1 MDRSVLIIDNDESL
15 VAFLAFFFEDR
26 GFTVYTATDGG
37 QGLRLAAEHRPSV
50 IISDM
55 MMGETHG
62 FEVLQRIRSDP
73 ALARTAIIIMS
84 AKSYRSDIE
93 RARQLGATDYVVKP
107 FKTEELFELVE
118 RYLAAADPGDA
129 GGGGDSV
136 R

>member
-1 MDRSVLIIDNDESL
+1 
-15 VAFLAFFFEDR
+15 
-26 GFTVYTATDGG
+26 
-37 QGLRLAAEHRPSV
+37 
-50 IISDM
+50 
-55 MMGETHG
+55 
-62 FEVLQRIRSDP
+62 
-73 ALARTAIIIMS
+73 MS

-118 RYLAAADPGDA
+118 RYLAAADPGDT